1 MFFINPKITKHMN
14 TFDKEE
20 MMPTIEQAHKLL
32 ITLPEFE
39 QKVIVECIRNGSAEG
54 IAELHGI
61 SRARLAEI
69 VNGYRERLYNSLDK

>member
-1 MFFINPKITKHMN
+1 MSMN
-14 TFDKEE
+14 QTRKEEE

-61 SRARLAEI
+61 SRTRLAEI

>member
-1 MFFINPKITKHMN
+1 MSMN
-14 TFDKEE
+14 QTRKEEE

-32 ITLPEFE
+32 ITLPKFE
-39 QKVIVECIRNGSAEG
+39 QEVIVECIRNGSAEG

-61 SRARLAEI
+61 SRTRLAEI

>member
-1 MFFINPKITKHMN
+1 MN

-32 ITLPEFE
+32 ITLPAFE

-54 IAELHGI
+54 IAEFHWI
-61 SRARLAEI
+61 SRAHLAEI

>member
-1 MFFINPKITKHMN
+1 MSMN
-14 TFDKEE
+14 QTRKEEE

-39 QKVIVECIRNGSAEG
+39 QKVIVDCIRNGSAEG

-61 SRARLAEI
+61 SRTRLAEI
-69 VNGYRERLYNSLDK
+69 INGYRERLYNSIDK

>member
-1 MFFINPKITKHMN
+1 MSMN
-14 TFDKEE
+14 QTRKEEE

-32 ITLPEFE
+32 ITLPAFE
-39 QKVIVECIRNGSAEG
+39 QKVIVDCIRNGSAEG

-61 SRARLAEI
+61 SRTRLAEI

>member
-1 MFFINPKITKHMN
+1 MN

-61 SRARLAEI
+61 SRTRLAEI
-69 VNGYRERLYNSLDK
+69 VNGYRERLYNSINE

>member
-1 MFFINPKITKHMN
+1 MSMN
-14 TFDKEE
+14 QTRKEEE

-32 ITLPEFE
+32 ITLPAFE

-61 SRARLAEI
+61 SRTRLAEI
-69 VNGYRERLYNSLDK
+69 INGYRERLYNSINE

>member
-1 MFFINPKITKHMN
+1 MN

-61 SRARLAEI
+61 SRTRLAEI
-69 VNGYRERLYNSLDK
+69 VNRYRERLYNSLDK

>member
-1 MFFINPKITKHMN
+1 MN
-14 TFDKEE
+14 TFDNEE

-39 QKVIVECIRNGSAEG
+39 QKVIVDCIRNGSAEG

-61 SRARLAEI
+61 SRTRLAEI
-69 VNGYRERLYNSLDK
+69 VNGYRERLYNSINE

>member
-1 MFFINPKITKHMN
+1 MN
-14 TFDKEE
+14 TFDNEE
-20 MMPTIEQAHKLL
+20 MMPTIEPAHKLL

-61 SRARLAEI
+61 SRPRLAEI
-69 VNGYRERLYNSLDK
+69 INGYRERLYNSIDK

>member
-1 MFFINPKITKHMN
+1 MN
-14 TFDKEE
+14 TFDNEE

-61 SRARLAEI
+61 SRTRLAEI

>member
-1 MFFINPKITKHMN
+1 MN

-32 ITLPEFE
+32 ITLPKFE
-39 QKVIVECIRNGSAEG
+39 QKVIVDCIRNGSAEG

-69 VNGYRERLYNSLDK
+69 VNRYRERLYNSINE

>member
-1 MFFINPKITKHMN
+1 MN
-14 TFDKEE
+14 IFDNEE

-39 QKVIVECIRNGSAEG
+39 QKVIVDCIRNGSTEG

-61 SRARLAEI
+61 SRTRLAEI
-69 VNGYRERLYNSLDK
+69 VNGYRERLYNSINE

>member
-1 MFFINPKITKHMN
+1 MSMN
-14 TFDKEE
+14 QTRKEEE

-32 ITLPEFE
+32 ITLPKFE
-39 QKVIVECIRNGSAEG
+39 QKVIVDCIRNGSAEG

-69 VNGYRERLYNSLDK
+69 VNRYRERLYNSINE

>member
-1 MFFINPKITKHMN
+1 MSMN
-14 TFDKEE
+14 QTRKEEE

-69 VNGYRERLYNSLDK
+69 INGYRERLYNSIDK

>member
-1 MFFINPKITKHMN
+1 MN
-14 TFDKEE
+14 TFDNEK

-39 QKVIVECIRNGSAEG
+39 QKVIVDCIRNGSAEG

-61 SRARLAEI
+61 SRTRLAEI

>member
-1 MFFINPKITKHMN
+1 MN
-14 TFDKEE
+14 TFDNEE

-61 SRARLAEI
+61 SRTRLAEI
-69 VNGYRERLYNSLDK
+69 VNGYRERLYNSINE

>member
-1 MFFINPKITKHMN
+1 MN
-14 TFDKEE
+14 TFDNEE

-39 QKVIVECIRNGSAEG
+39 QKVIVDCIRNGSAEG

-61 SRARLAEI
+61 SRTRLDEI
-69 VNGYRERLYNSLDK
+69 INGYRERLYNSLDK

>member
-1 MFFINPKITKHMN
+1 MN

-61 SRARLAEI
+61 SRTRLAEI

>member
-1 MFFINPKITKHMN
+1 MN

-32 ITLPEFE
+32 ITLPAFE
-39 QKVIVECIRNGSAEG
+39 QEVIVECIRNVSAEG

-61 SRARLAEI
+61 SRTRLAEI
-69 VNGYRERLYNSLDK
+69 INGYRERLYNSIDK

>member
-1 MFFINPKITKHMN
+1 MN
-14 TFDKEE
+14 TFDNEK

-39 QKVIVECIRNGSAEG
+39 QKVIVDCIRNGSAEG

-61 SRARLAEI
+61 SRTRLAEI
-69 VNGYRERLYNSLDK
+69 INGYRERLYNSIDK

>member
-1 MFFINPKITKHMN
+1 MN

-39 QKVIVECIRNGSAEG
+39 QKVIVDCIRNGSTKG

>member
-1 MFFINPKITKHMN
+1 MN

-61 SRARLAEI
+61 SRTRLAEI
-69 VNGYRERLYNSLDK
+69 VNRYRERLYNSLDE

>member
-1 MFFINPKITKHMN
+1 MN
-14 TFDKEE
+14 TFDNEE

-32 ITLPEFE
+32 ITLPAFE

-61 SRARLAEI
+61 SRTRLAEI
-69 VNGYRERLYNSLDK
+69 VNGYRERLYNSINE

>member
-1 MFFINPKITKHMN
+1 MN
-14 TFDKEE
+14 TFDNEE

-39 QKVIVECIRNGSAEG
+39 QEVIVECIRNGSAEG

-61 SRARLAEI
+61 SRTRLAEI

>member
-1 MFFINPKITKHMN
+1 MSMN
-14 TFDKEE
+14 QARKEEE
-20 MMPTIEQAHKLL
+20 MMPTIEQAHNLL

-39 QKVIVECIRNGSAEG
+39 QKVIVDCIRNGSAEG

-69 VNGYRERLYNSLDK
+69 VNGYRERLYNSLDD

>member
-1 MFFINPKITKHMN
+1 MN

-32 ITLPEFE
+32 ITLPAFE
-39 QKVIVECIRNGSAEG
+39 QKVIVDCIRNGSAEG